1 MLLKQTVTLTEEE
14 CKDRKLVFSDRCSTV
29 TRVYVNG
36 VQAGT
41 VLWQPYEVELGD
53 LLRPGENEIAVEI
66 IGNLRNLL
74 GPHHLEEGECYAVC
88 PSSFFQE
95 SKVWCGGTNPA
106 WNDDYC
112 FVRYGLFLQDK

>member
-1 MLLKQTVTLTEEE
+1 MEKQFLLFFRGQVESE
-14 CKDRKLVFSDRCSTV
+14 
-29 TRVYVNG
+29 G
-36 VQAGT
+36 AAQAGDALQGH
-41 VLWQPYEVELGD
+41 VPAVELGD